1 MVINSIVDSRS
12 VHQPL
17 PRAGNQPRA
26 GAATV
31 PRTRPCNPELS
42 SPRRDRDPESLPS
55 CVVIVLGPNPQ
66 NPAPPPMGGPPPSR
80 GRRRRRHGSGASL
93 VFWDGRRGVNRGSP
107 GERGRCG
114 AEGRLGPGSAEWP
127 RSVQGAGAAAGAGES
142 PGQVSS
148 RKACIAQDRYLQ
160 DECLWP
166 FSGAGGQNWGPVLLG
181 TLRNAPR

>member
-107 GERGRCG
+107 GERGP
-114 AEGRLGPGSAEWP
+114 AGRKAAWA
-127 RSVQGAGAAAGAGES
+127 QGAPSGRGLFREREQQQVQARARVRFH
-142 PGQVSS
+142 PGRRVLHRTDNFRMSVCGHS
-148 RKACIAQDRYLQ
+148 VVL
-160 DECLWP
+160 
-166 FSGAGGQNWGPVLLG
+166 GGRTGDPCSWGL
-181 TLRNAPR
+181 